1 MPSGQTDF
9 YKPLGKGITGIERM
23 IALYIQE
30 SNINREAIDEFL
42 PASLS
47 RTSEAKSRESAGKMV
62 CARLRLSAVKLQL
75 FGDSKCTE

>member
-1 MPSGQTDF
+1 
-9 YKPLGKGITGIERM
+9 M

-47 RTSEAKSRESAGKMV
+47 RTSEAKSRESADKMV
-62 CARLRLSAVKLQL
+62 CARLRLSAVKL
-75 FGDSKCTE
+75 